1 MTLDQLT
8 TFRAISKTKSFRQ
21 AAALLHL
28 TQPAVSKQIQ
38 SLEDE
43 LGERLVER
51 GRQSSL
57 TEAGEALLE
66 HAEHLAQILQTA
78 RAQIAD
84 FRELRRGHLT
94 IAASHTAGA
103 DMLPPII
110 GKYRARYPHVTLTVE
125 TGWAREILGR
135 VTAGHVDLGIVLLSS
150 PHLKDAPRL
159 FCAPLQSSET
169 VFVAA
174 PGFPGV
180 TKSRLT
186 FDEFQRMPLIVNHK
200 GSVYRQYL
208 EQRFAERGA
217 AMNIAVEVLGRH
229 LEKRLTQLGLGA
241 SLLSRSLVARE
252 LKEKSLRS
260 FKVSGLEMRS
270 YCCLV
275 YGRDKY
281 VHGPMRGMLKLL
293 DEVFPLNRPP
303 RRGPR

>member
-8 TFRAISKTKSFRQ
+8 TFRTISKTKSFRR
-21 AAALLHL
+21 AAELLHL
-28 TQPAVSKQIQ
+28 TQPAVSKQIH
-38 SLEDE
+38 SLEEE

-51 GRQSSL
+51 GREASL
-57 TEAGEALLE
+57 TQAGEALLA

-78 RAQIAD
+78 RDHIAD

-94 IAASHTAGA
+94 IAASHTAAA

-110 GKYRARYPHVTLTVE
+110 GKYRARHPQVTLTVE
-125 TGWAREILGR
+125 TGWAQEIIRR
-135 VTAGHVDLGIVLLSS
+135 VAAGHLDLGIVLLSS

-169 VFVAA
+169 TFVAA
-174 PGFPGV
+174 PDYPAV
-180 TKSRLT
+180 KKTRLS
-186 FDEFQRMPLIVNHK
+186 FEEFRRLPLIVNHK

-208 EQRFAERGA
+208 EQRFAERGV

-229 LEKRLTQLGLGA
+229 LEKRLTQLGLGVA
-241 SLLSRSLVARE
+241 FLSRSLVARE
-252 LKEKSLRS
+252 LKDKSLRA
-260 FKVSGLEMRS
+260 FKVAGMEMRS

-281 VHGPMRGMLKLL
+281 VHGAMRGMLKLL
-293 DEVFPLNRPP
+293 DEVFPFNQAARP
-303 RRGPR
+303 G